1 MKTTLNE
8 NNQNEIL
15 RTQESVQ
22 ELLPHLPTID
32 FSLETL
38 FFSRNLSNHPLSRI
52 ETEEHIKIEF
62 PLFVISPHGPT
73 ARFWAV
79 TMSLILLYLAWVYPF
94 RLSFEGDFEAET
106 YFNWIYMD
114 AVVDFFF

>member
-1 MKTTLNE
+1 MTSFPE

-22 ELLPHLPTID
+22 EFLHPIPTID

-38 FFSRNLSNHPLSRI
+38 FFSRTLSNHPLSRI
-52 ETEEHIKIEF
+52 ETEENIKIDF
-62 PLFVISPHGPT
+62 PLFVISPQGPL

-79 TMSLILLYLAWVYPF
+79 MMSLILLYLAWVYPF
-94 RLSFEGDFEAET
+94 RLSFEGDFEVDT
-106 YFNWIYMD
+106 YFSWIYMD